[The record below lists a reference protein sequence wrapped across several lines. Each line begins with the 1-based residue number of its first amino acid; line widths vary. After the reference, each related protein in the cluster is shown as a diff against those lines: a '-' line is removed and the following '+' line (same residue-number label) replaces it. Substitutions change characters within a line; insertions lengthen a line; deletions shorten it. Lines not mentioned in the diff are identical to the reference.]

1 VAGPADGDIRTR
13 AKRDEGMEVN
23 DVLSVSS
30 LIEFLLNL
38 LRSETAKAE
47 FVADPQGTLSRH
59 GLDGLCG
66 QDVRDVQPLLADHAA
81 VHVKGADQHPGSYNP
96 GSQSH
101 RGHDGQDNPVHEIK
115 HITEHYQ
122 VNNVV
127 VHDSN
132 QYNFTYVDDRD
143 TIINVDDRDTTTIQ
157 ADGDVTIKDSF
168 NQDNDV
174 TVIKDSFNQDND
186 GVDNK
191 GGTINDSAVAGE
203 DVKDSFNSKDTAV
216 VNSFNEDN
224 SETNIDTSDGDTAET
239 TEIVN
244 KDPHRENP
252 HHEDSHHENPHHEDS
267 HHEDSHHADDPN
279 EDNEAHSDVVEEPS
293 PV

>member
-1 VAGPADGDIRTR
+1 
-13 AKRDEGMEVN
+13 
-23 DVLSVSS
+23 
-30 LIEFLLNL
+30 
-38 LRSETAKAE
+38 
-47 FVADPQGTLSRH
+47 
-59 GLDGLCG
+59 
-66 QDVRDVQPLLADHAA
+66 
-81 VHVKGADQHPGSYNP
+81 
-96 GSQSH
+96 
-101 RGHDGQDNPVHEIK
+101 
-115 HITEHYQ
+115 
-122 VNNVV
+122 
-127 VHDSN
+127 
-132 QYNFTYVDDRD
+132 
-143 TIINVDDRDTTTIQ
+143 
-157 ADGDVTIKDSF
+157 
-168 NQDNDV
+168 
-174 TVIKDSFNQDND
+174 VIKDSFNQDND

-252 HHEDSHHENPHHEDS
+252 HHEDSHHEDS
-267 HHEDSHHADDPN
+267 HHEDPHHEDPHHEDPHHEYPHHEYPHHEYSHHEYSHHADDPN